1 MSLHDLIVKEF
12 ERTKSLSALIYLIEH
27 GREIEFLF
35 EGNRYFLSRS
45 NSQKRV
51 SLWSCPGQEEQ
62 SFDTTEELIEKAT
75 MRNDVILLDS
85 YLKFNWKPYFST
97 F

>member
-51 SLWSCPGQEEQ
+51 SLWRCPGQEEQ

-75 MRNDVILLDS
+75 MRNDVILLDA
-85 YLKFNWKPYFST
+85 LPQIQLETIF
-97 F
+97 